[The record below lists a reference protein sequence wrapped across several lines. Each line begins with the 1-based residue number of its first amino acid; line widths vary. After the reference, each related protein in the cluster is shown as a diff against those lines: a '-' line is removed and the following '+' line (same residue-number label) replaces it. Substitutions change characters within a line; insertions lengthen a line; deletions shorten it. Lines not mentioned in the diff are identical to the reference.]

1 MRLEL
6 RCPGTFTLN
15 LERWS
20 ENLEGGGCLFI
31 LHLLPSM
38 AFICLFLPSVA
49 LISHRFMRSLYM
61 MGVLFRIV
69 LGKFEVNLSCRLI
82 FNSVG
87 TFNMSVRS

>member
-6 RCPGTFTLN
+6 RCLGTFTFN

-20 ENLEGGGCLFI
+20 ENLEGGGCFFI
-31 LHLLPSM
+31 LRLLPSM
-38 AFICLFLPSVA
+38 A
-49 LISHRFMRSLYM
+49 LISHCFMRSLYM

-69 LGKFEVNLSCRLI
+69 SSKFEVNLSCRLI

-87 TFNMSVRS
+87 TFNLSVRS